1 MKEKYGV
8 DPRPAKYLR
17 LVCFWIDH
25 RGIHNDRA
33 SYPHYMGEYAQ
44 DHCPVEEQSEAVGH
58 AVRAALLYMGI
69 TAAGVETGNERYL
82 NTVKRIWDNVEKTKL
97 HISGGIGA
105 VHNEERFGY
114 QYDLPNDA
122 YLETCAGVALAFWAG
137 EMYRAFGLSRYMDV
151 FEWTLY
157 NNVMPGLSVDGTRYF
172 YENPLVSD
180 GTIERWDWHSCP
192 CCPPMFLKLLG
203 SLQDYIYTYASDKIA
218 VNLHMGSR
226 AKLRIG
232 EIGIRIE
239 QMNCGLFNLFNICIV
254 EPLSFRV
261 VKFNLPFF
269 SIYKKYA
276 LKKDSAFYRVLS

>member
-1 MKEKYGV
+1 
-8 DPRPAKYLR
+8 
-17 LVCFWIDH
+17 
-25 RGIHNDRA
+25 
-33 SYPHYMGEYAQ
+33 
-44 DHCPVEEQSEAVGH
+44 
-58 AVRAALLYMGI
+58 
-69 TAAGVETGNERYL
+69 
-82 NTVKRIWDNVEKTKL
+82 
-97 HISGGIGA
+97 
-105 VHNEERFGY
+105 
-114 QYDLPNDA
+114 
-122 YLETCAGVALAFWAG
+122 
-137 EMYRAFGLSRYMDV
+137 MDV

-269 SIYKKYA
+269 LFIKNMH
-276 LKKDSAFYRVLS
+276 